1 VAALIEDIEVPVDI
15 EHWIGTKQHFGEQ
28 LALALARE
36 FQSAGKT

>member
-1 VAALIEDIEVPVDI
+1 MKKSGLIALITDF
-15 EHWIGTKQHFGEQ
+15 GTKQHFGEQ